1 MEKFLANFPEEK
13 QSDVMSYLIY
23 KKELA
28 KEDITEEEKAIKERI
43 DYVSGGRDR
52 LLRMLENSSR
62 QVQEQFLQHIADE
75 DPILATELRNLIFHF
90 EDIARQ
96 EPQVIQT
103 VLRFVNTRSL
113 AQALQFAE
121 EEVRERIFSVM
132 SEGAKEIVR
141 EEIELL
147 PENQTASVREQKNI
161 ISVIRRLKDAGTIE
175 LR

>member
-1 MEKFLANFPEEK
+1 
-13 QSDVMSYLIY
+13 
-23 KKELA
+23 
-28 KEDITEEEKAIKERI
+28 
-43 DYVSGGRDR
+43 
-52 LLRMLENSSR
+52 MLFRS
-62 QVQEQFLQHIADE
+62 
-75 DPILATELRNLIFHF
+75 
-90 EDIARQ
+90 
-96 EPQVIQT
+96 
-103 VLRFVNTRSL
+103 RSL